1 MKNKITHITR
11 TERVWP
17 ERGLD
22 GAALKW
28 IAMCSMFIDHIGA
41 VVLEYGLYYQGGAER
56 MNFLLE
62 QSWGVFLYPL
72 SLLLRILGRPAFL
85 IYCFLLVEGFVH
97 TRDRKRYGRNLLLFG
112 LISEIPFNLAVA
124 NRVFDPMYQNVFFE
138 LFIGF
143 LILCWIERAEK
154 RTYGPKEM
162 NLVCLYTFIGCGAA
176 LLAGADYNAVGI
188 LIIVFLY
195 RFRNSRRKQTVAAGV
210 LGFIETLFPT
220 LGAGALAAVPI
231 WFYNGKRGKQQA
243 KFLFYWFYPLHLFV
257 LFLIRWYFL
266 GIPLA

>member
-1 MKNKITHITR
+1 MKNKITHVTW

-17 ERGLD
+17 ERGLN

-56 MNFLLE
+56 MDFLLE

-97 TRDRKRYGRNLLLFG
+97 TRDRKKYGRNLLLFG

-154 RTYGPKEM
+154 RTYGLKEM
-162 NLVCLYTFIGCGAA
+162 DLVCLYTFIGCGAA
-176 LLAGADYNAVGI
+176 VLAGADYNAVGI

-220 LGAGALAAVPI
+220 LGLS
-231 WFYNGKRGKQQA
+231 
-243 KFLFYWFYPLHLFV
+243 
-257 LFLIRWYFL
+257 LIH
-266 GIPLA
+266 I

>member
-1 MKNKITHITR
+1 MKNKITHVTW

-56 MNFLLE
+56 MDFLLE

-97 TRDRKRYGRNLLLFG
+97 TRDRKKYGRNRLLVG
-112 LISEIPFNLAVA
+112 LIAEIPFNLA
-124 NRVFDPMYQNVFFE
+124 
-138 LFIGF
+138 
-143 LILCWIERAEK
+143 
-154 RTYGPKEM
+154 
-162 NLVCLYTFIGCGAA
+162 
-176 LLAGADYNAVGI
+176 
-188 LIIVFLY
+188 
-195 RFRNSRRKQTVAAGV
+195 
-210 LGFIETLFPT
+210 
-220 LGAGALAAVPI
+220 
-231 WFYNGKRGKQQA
+231 
-243 KFLFYWFYPLHLFV
+243 
-257 LFLIRWYFL
+257 
-266 GIPLA
+266 

>member
-1 MKNKITHITR
+1 MENKMTHIAPG
-11 TERVWP
+11 ERVWP
-17 ERGLD
+17 EKGID

-28 IAMCSMFIDHIGA
+28 IAMCSMVIDHIGA
-41 VVLEYGLYYQGGAER
+41 VVLEYGLYYQGGADR
-56 MNFLLE
+56 MDFLLE
-62 QSWGVFLYPL
+62 QPWGVYLYPL

-85 IYCFLLVEGFVH
+85 IYCFLLIEGFVH
-97 TRDRKRYGRNLLLFG
+97 TKDRKRYGRNLLLFG
-112 LISEIPFNLAVA
+112 LISEIPFNLAVV
-124 NRVFDPMYQNVFFE
+124 NRMFDPMYQNVFFE

-143 LILCWIERAEK
+143 LILCRIEEAEK
-154 RTYGPKEM
+154 KTYGAKEM

-176 LLAGADYNAVGI
+176 ILLRADYNAVGI

-195 RFRNSRRKQTVAAGV
+195 RFRNSRRKQTVAAGL

-231 WFYNGKRGKQQA
+231 WFYNGKRGKQKA
-243 KFLFYWFYPLHLFV
+243 KFLFYWFYPLHLLI
-257 LFLIRWYFL
+257 LFWIRRYFL

>member
-1 MKNKITHITR
+1 MENETAHFTR

-17 ERGLD
+17 ERGID

-28 IAMCSMFIDHIGA
+28 IAMCSMLIDHIGA

-56 MNFLLE
+56 MKALLE
-62 QSWGVFLYPL
+62 QPWGVFLYPL
-72 SLLLRILGRPAFL
+72 SLFLRVLGRPAFL

-97 TRDRKRYGRNLLLFG
+97 TADRKRYGRNLLLFG
-112 LISEIPFNLAVA
+112 FISEIPFNLAVV

-143 LILCWIERAEK
+143 LILCWIEQAEK
-154 RTYGPKEM
+154 MTYGPKEM
-162 NLVCLYTFIGCGAA
+162 NLICLYTLIGCGAA
-176 LLAGADYNAVGI
+176 ILAGADYNAVGI

-195 RFRNSRRKQTVAAGV
+195 RFRNSRGKQAAAAGV

-231 WFYNGKRGKQQA
+231 WFYNGKRGKQKM
-243 KFLFYWFYPLHLFV
+243 KFLFYWFYPLHLLA

>member
-1 MKNKITHITR
+1 MENEITHIAR
-11 TERVWP
+11 TEREWP

-28 IAMCSMFIDHIGA
+28 IAMCSMLIDHIGA
-41 VVLEYGLYYQGGAER
+41 VILEPSGR
-56 MNFLLE
+56 
-62 QSWGVFLYPL
+62 VFLYPL

-124 NRVFDPMYQNVFFE
+124 NRVFDPMHQNVFFE

-154 RTYGPKEM
+154 KTYGAMEM

-176 LLAGADYNAVGI
+176 VLAGADYNAVGI

-195 RFRNSRRKQTVAAGV
+195 RFRNSRRKQTAAAGV

-231 WFYNGKRGKQQA
+231 WFYNGKRGKQKM

-257 LFLIRWYFL
+257 LFLIRRYFL

>member
-1 MKNKITHITR
+1 MCDGGCGCQTADAFCTRAVSIENGYLWKNKITHVTW

-17 ERGLD
+17 ERGLN

-56 MNFLLE
+56 MDFLLE

-97 TRDRKRYGRNLLLFG
+97 TRDRKKYGRNLLLFG

-162 NLVCLYTFIGCGAA
+162 DLVCLYTFIGCGAA
-176 LLAGADYNAVGI
+176 VLAGADYNAVGI

-210 LGFIETLFPT
+210 LGFDMRRCSLLWEQGRWQRCPYGFITE
-220 LGAGALAAVPI
+220 
-231 WFYNGKRGKQQA
+231 NGESS
-243 KFLFYWFYPLHLFV
+243 
-257 LFLIRWYFL
+257 
-266 GIPLA
+266 